1 MALLLCCAVR
11 PSFFFSLFSRLLLAF
26 SGAVLGH
33 GVLQVEASRGRR
45 TRFSV
50 WNREDIRAVRPS
62 VRPGQLVGGNP
73 QGLAG
78 QVGSFAAAAA
88 AAAASGGGSAAEEA
102 ERPPVVAKPRRRASV
117 EAVPVPEAAAV
128 AAVGAEGPLP
138 PGWVEVRGVLHW
150 SSARTAA
157 SCRGGEGVL

>member
-1 MALLLCCAVR
+1 M
-11 PSFFFSLFSRLLLAF
+11 
-26 SGAVLGH
+26 
-33 GVLQVEASRGRR
+33 
-45 TRFSV
+45 
-50 WNREDIRAVRPS
+50 RPS

-117 EAVPVPEAAAV
+117 EAVPVPVPEAAAV

-138 PGWVEVRGVLHW
+138 PGWVEVRGVLDW